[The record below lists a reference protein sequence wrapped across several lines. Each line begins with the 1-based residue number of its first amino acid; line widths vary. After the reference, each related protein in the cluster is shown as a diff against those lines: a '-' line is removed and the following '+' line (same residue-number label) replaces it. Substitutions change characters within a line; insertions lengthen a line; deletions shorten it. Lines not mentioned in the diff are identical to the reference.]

1 MGLIFSNIPELEG
14 TNTEITLAN
23 LSSLE
28 VSLAELFERRLA
40 HLCEL
45 AHAIVSDGSDV
56 DLIKSI
62 ILSIRS
68 DGGIDSDEVCSD
80 STAELSALFASI
92 SVLERAFIFKHVFEM
107 IPNAKYSFSDNNELP
122 SPDSPGRIAYLQ
134 NSYNDTAFG
143 HFSSVLRDAK
153 ASYYDSV
160 NDICESVLS
169 GNCQFCI
176 LPVETEKDGKLLSF
190 YKTILKNELKI
201 NAEFDLYSSNGEGY
215 TRYALLGRAP
225 TLPPSRVIGKESNRS
240 LEILYSDTDNISLA
254 ELMRVAELFG
264 MKVRCVDTLALT
276 DGAKNS
282 FCMEFEAT
290 DADVQGFMT
299 YLSVDCPE
307 HLLIGLYQ
315 RN

>member
-28 VSLAELFERRLA
+28 GTLSELFERRLA

-45 AHAIVSDGSDV
+45 AHAIVSDGGDV

-68 DGGIDSDEVCSD
+68 DGGIDGDETCTE
-80 STAELSALFASI
+80 STAELSALLASI
-92 SVLERAFIFKHVFEM
+92 SVLERAIIFKQVFEL
-107 IPNAKYSFSDNNELP
+107 IPGAKYSFSDNSESS
-122 SPDSPGRIAYLQ
+122 SPDSAGRVAYLQ
-134 NSYNDTAFG
+134 NSYNDTAFE

-153 ASYYDSV
+153 ASYYNSV
-160 NDICESVLS
+160 NDICESVLL
-169 GNCQFCI
+169 GACQFCI
-176 LPVETEKDGKLLSF
+176 LPIETEKDGKLLSF
-190 YKTILKNELKI
+190 YKTILKNQLKI
-201 NAEFDLYSSNGEGY
+201 NAEFDLYSSNGDGY

-225 TLPPSRVIGKESNRS
+225 TLPSSQIIGKERNRF
-240 LEILYSDTDNISLA
+240 LEIVYSDTDNVSLG
-254 ELMRVAELFG
+254 ELIGVAELFG
-264 MKVRCVDTLALT
+264 MKLLCVDTLALT
-276 DGAKNS
+276 EGTKNS
-282 FCMEFEAT
+282 FCLEFEASN
-290 DADVQGFMT
+290 ADVQSFMT

-307 HLLIGLYQ
+307 HLLMGLYR